1 MSKNYGNLIINIFW
15 RILALCLVVVL
26 SYVCFNSYLQE
37 HYTIVP
43 GSIEYKV
50 TKDGKHFKNFT
61 VDNSYGK
68 VYRLEGKVD
77 KNGRIIY
84 FANGEKLKIQS
95 KMSKYIKNNV
105 SPVLYC
111 GSNQCKGHSNRGY
124 NFIKDNHVF
133 CYHENE
139 FLTMVKLLISILCAI
154 SFIGLILGIIR
165 NIEFYRGCNDYD
177 WKVIRRYDNEDY
189 IAPFGLYIDSI
200 VCDFDLKK
208 YIKEFFGYD
217 NE

>member
-1 MSKNYGNLIINIFW
+1 MTKKYGNLIINIFW

-95 KMSKYIKNNV
+95 KMSKYIKNDE
-105 SPVLYC
+105 SPLSYC
-111 GSNQCKGHSNRGY
+111 GSCQCKGHSNSRGY
-124 NFIKDNHVF
+124 NFIKENSVF

-139 FLTMVKLLISILCAI
+139 FLTMVKILISVLCAI

-177 WKVIRRYDNEDY
+177 WKVIRRYDNKDY
-189 IAPFGLYIDSI
+189 LTPFGLYIDYI
-200 VCDFDLKK
+200 VCNCDLKD
-208 YIKEFFGYD
+208 YIKEFFGY
-217 NE
+217 N